1 MLCFVD
7 SLRVYV
13 AEYLFGLRQRLYIAN
28 MQVERELMKLT
39 IDRMSLLRPLSHVQ
53 SVVERRNTIPIL
65 ANVVL
70 RAQDGQLSLTATDM
84 DMDIVTEVGCAVAT
98 PGTATMPAHLL
109 YDIARKLPDGAEV
122 ELSVLNGH
130 ANISAGRSSFRLPT
144 LPVEDFPA
152 ISSSE
157 LPISFILVSADLRD
171 LIDVTK
177 FAISTEETR
186 YYLNGIYFHKA
197 ENGNLCAVATD
208 GHRLALTQQALPPGA
223 TQMPSVIIP
232 RKTVGELRKLLDDYD
247 GDVSIGLS
255 ETRIEF
261 GFGTVRLTSK
271 LIDGTFPDYTR
282 VIPVGNDRIM
292 QVDAGSFA
300 AAVDRVST
308 ISSEKSRSVKMG
320 LKPGILILSAS
331 NVDASSATEELEISY
346 AGPEMEIGFNAR
358 YLLDIAGQVNND
370 TVEFALA
377 DQGSPS
383 LVRAPGDDA
392 SLFVLMPMRV

>member
-1 MLCFVD
+1 MLYFVD
-7 SLRVYV
+7 WTGPCATTIQAIHAKGCESLQT
-13 AEYLFGLRQRLYIAN
+13 LK
-28 MQVERELMKLT
+28 RELMKLT
-39 IDRMSLLRPLSHVQ
+39 IDRMSLLRPLGHVQ

-70 RAQDGQLSLTATDM
+70 RAEDGQLSLTATDM
-84 DMDIVTEVGCAVAT
+84 DMDIATEVGCAVAT
-98 PGTATMPAHLL
+98 SGTTTMSAHVL

-122 ELSVLNGH
+122 ELTVADGH

-152 ISSSE
+152 ISSSD
-157 LPISFILVSADLRD
+157 LPVNFTLTAADLRD
-171 LIDVTK
+171 LIDATR

-186 YYLNGIYFHKA
+186 YYLNGIYLHKA
-197 ENGNLCAVATD
+197 EDGNLCAVATD
-208 GHRLALTQQALPPGA
+208 GHRLALTRQALPSGA
-223 TQMPSVIIP
+223 SQMPSVILP
-232 RKTVGELRKLLDDYD
+232 RKAVGELRKLLDDYD
-247 GDVSIGLS
+247 GDVSVGLS
-255 ETRIEF
+255 ETRAEF
-261 GFGTVRLTSK
+261 GFGAVRLTSK

-282 VIPVGNDRIM
+282 VIPAGNDRIM
-292 QVDAGSFA
+292 QVDAASFS

-320 LKPGILILSAS
+320 LKPGVLTLSAS
-331 NVDASSATEELEISY
+331 NTDASSATEELEVTY
-346 AGPEMEIGFNAR
+346 DGPEMDIGFNAR

-370 TVEFALA
+370 IVEFALA

>member
-1 MLCFVD
+1 MLYFVD
-7 SLRVYV
+7 WVGPCATTIQAVHAKGCESLQT
-13 AEYLFGLRQRLYIAN
+13 LK
-28 MQVERELMKLT
+28 RELMKLT
-39 IDRMSLLRPLSHVQ
+39 IDRMSLLRPLGHVQ

-70 RAQDGQLSLTATDM
+70 RAEDGQLSLTATDM
-84 DMDIVTEVGCAVAT
+84 DMDIATEVGCAVAT
-98 PGTATMPAHLL
+98 SGTTTMSAHML

-122 ELSVLNGH
+122 ELTVADGH

-152 ISSSE
+152 ISSSD
-157 LPISFILVSADLRD
+157 LPVNFTLTAADLRD
-171 LIDVTK
+171 LIDATR

-186 YYLNGIYFHKA
+186 YYLNGIYLHKA
-197 ENGNLCAVATD
+197 EDGNLCAVATD
-208 GHRLALTQQALPPGA
+208 GHRLALTRQALPSGA
-223 TQMPSVIIP
+223 SQMPSVILP
-232 RKTVGELRKLLDDYD
+232 RKAVGELRKLLDDYD
-247 GDVSIGLS
+247 GDVSVGLS
-255 ETRIEF
+255 ETRAEF
-261 GFGTVRLTSK
+261 GFGAVRLTSK

-282 VIPVGNDRIM
+282 VIPAGNDRIM
-292 QVDAGSFA
+292 QVDAASFS

-320 LKPGILILSAS
+320 LKPGVLTLSAS
-331 NVDASSATEELEISY
+331 NTDASSATEELEVTY
-346 AGPEMEIGFNAR
+346 DGPEMDIGFNAR

-370 TVEFALA
+370 IVEFALA

>member
-1 MLCFVD
+1 MLYFVD
-7 SLRVYV
+7 WTGPCATTIQAIHAKGCESLQT
-13 AEYLFGLRQRLYIAN
+13 LK
-28 MQVERELMKLT
+28 RELMKLT
-39 IDRMSLLRPLSHVQ
+39 IDRMSLLRPLGHVQ

-70 RAQDGQLSLTATDM
+70 RAEDGQLSLTATDM
-84 DMDIVTEVGCAVAT
+84 DMDIATEVGCAVAT
-98 PGTATMPAHLL
+98 SGTTTISAHML

-122 ELSVLNGH
+122 ELTVADGH

-152 ISSSE
+152 ISSSD
-157 LPISFILVSADLRD
+157 LPVNFTLTAADLRD
-171 LIDVTK
+171 LIDATR

-186 YYLNGIYFHKA
+186 YYLNGIYLHKA
-197 ENGNLCAVATD
+197 EDGNLCAVATD
-208 GHRLALTQQALPPGA
+208 GHRLALTCQALPSGA
-223 TQMPSVIIP
+223 SQMPSVILP
-232 RKTVGELRKLLDDYD
+232 RKAVGELRKLLDDYD
-247 GDVSIGLS
+247 GDVSVGLS
-255 ETRIEF
+255 ETRAEF
-261 GFGTVRLTSK
+261 GFGAVRLTSK

-282 VIPVGNDRIM
+282 VIPAGNDRIM
-292 QVDAGSFA
+292 QVDAASFS

-320 LKPGILILSAS
+320 LKPGVLTLSAS
-331 NVDASSATEELEISY
+331 NTDASSATEELEVTY
-346 AGPEMEIGFNAR
+346 DGPEMDIGFNAR

-370 TVEFALA
+370 IVEFALA

>member
-1 MLCFVD
+1 
-7 SLRVYV
+7 
-13 AEYLFGLRQRLYIAN
+13 
-28 MQVERELMKLT
+28 MKLT
-39 IDRMSLLRPLSHVQ
+39 IDRVSLLRPLGHVQ

-70 RAQDGQLSLTATDM
+70 RAEDGQLSLTATDM
-84 DMDIVTEVGCAVAT
+84 DMDIATEVGCAVVT
-98 PGTATMPAHLL
+98 SGTVTTSAHML

-122 ELSVLNGH
+122 ELTVADGH
-130 ANISAGRSSFRLPT
+130 VHINAGRSSFRLPT

-152 ISSSE
+152 ISSND
-157 LPISFILVSADLRD
+157 LPVNFTLTAADLRD
-171 LIDVTK
+171 LVDTTR
-177 FAISTEETR
+177 FAISNEETR
-186 YYLNGIYFHKA
+186 YYLNGIYLHKA
-197 ENGNLCAVATD
+197 EDGNLCAVATD
-208 GHRLALTQQALPPGA
+208 GHRLALTRQLLPPGA
-223 TQMPSVIIP
+223 SQMPSVILP
-232 RKTVGELRKLLDDYD
+232 RKAVSELRKLLDDHD

-255 ETRIEF
+255 ETRAKF
-261 GFGTVRLTSK
+261 GFGAVRLTSK

-282 VIPVGNDRIM
+282 VIPGGNDRIM
-292 QVDAGSFA
+292 QVDASSFS

-320 LKPGILILSAS
+320 LKAGLLTLSAS
-331 NVDASSATEELEISY
+331 NTDASSAMEELEVSY
-346 AGPEMEIGFNAR
+346 NGPEMDIGFNAR

-370 TVEFALA
+370 IVEFALA

>member
-1 MLCFVD
+1 
-7 SLRVYV
+7 
-13 AEYLFGLRQRLYIAN
+13 
-28 MQVERELMKLT
+28 MKLT
-39 IDRMSLLRPLSHVQ
+39 IDRVSLLRPLSHVQ

-70 RAQDGQLSLTATDM
+70 RAEDGQLSLTATDM
-84 DMDIVTEVGCAVAT
+84 DMDIATEVGCAVVT
-98 PGTATMPAHLL
+98 SGTVTTSAHML

-122 ELSVLNGH
+122 ELTVADGH
-130 ANISAGRSSFRLPT
+130 VNINAGRSSFRLPT

-152 ISSSE
+152 ISSND
-157 LPISFILVSADLRD
+157 LPVNFTLTAVDLRD
-171 LIDVTK
+171 LVDTTR
-177 FAISTEETR
+177 FAISNEETR
-186 YYLNGIYFHKA
+186 YYLNGIYLHKA
-197 ENGNLCAVATD
+197 EDGNLCAVATD
-208 GHRLALTQQALPPGA
+208 GHRLALTRQSLPTGA
-223 TQMPSVIIP
+223 SQMPSVILP
-232 RKTVGELRKLLDDYD
+232 RKAVSELRKLLDDHD

-255 ETRIEF
+255 ETRAKF
-261 GFGTVRLTSK
+261 GFGAVRLTSK

-282 VIPVGNDRIM
+282 VIPGGNDRIM
-292 QVDAGSFA
+292 QVDASSFS

-320 LKPGILILSAS
+320 LKAGLLTLSAS
-331 NVDASSATEELEISY
+331 NTDASSAMEELEVSY
-346 AGPEMEIGFNAR
+346 NGPEMDIGFNAR

-370 TVEFALA
+370 IVEFALA

>member
-1 MLCFVD
+1 MLYFVD
-7 SLRVYV
+7 WTGPCGTTIQAIHAKGCESLQT
-13 AEYLFGLRQRLYIAN
+13 LK
-28 MQVERELMKLT
+28 RELMKLT
-39 IDRMSLLRPLSHVQ
+39 IDRMSLLRPLGHVQ

-70 RAQDGQLSLTATDM
+70 RAEDGQLSLTATDM
-84 DMDIVTEVGCAVAT
+84 DMDIATEVGCAVAT
-98 PGTATMPAHLL
+98 SGTTTMSAHML

-122 ELSVLNGH
+122 ELTVADGH
-130 ANISAGRSSFRLPT
+130 ASISAGRSSFRLPT

-152 ISSSE
+152 ISSSD
-157 LPISFILVSADLRD
+157 LPVNFTLTAADLRD
-171 LIDVTK
+171 LIDATR

-197 ENGNLCAVATD
+197 EDGNLCAVATD
-208 GHRLALTQQALPPGA
+208 GHRLALTRQALPSGA
-223 TQMPSVIIP
+223 SQMPSVILP
-232 RKTVGELRKLLDDYD
+232 RKAVGELRKLLDDYD
-247 GDVSIGLS
+247 GEVSVGLS
-255 ETRIEF
+255 ETRAEF

-282 VIPVGNDRIM
+282 VIPAGNDRIM
-292 QVDAGSFA
+292 QVDAASFS

-320 LKPGILILSAS
+320 LKPGTLTLSAS
-331 NVDASSATEELEISY
+331 NTDASSATEELEVTY
-346 AGPEMEIGFNAR
+346 NGPEMDIGFNAR

-370 TVEFALA
+370 IVEFALA

>member
-1 MLCFVD
+1 MLYFVD
-7 SLRVYV
+7 WTGPCATTIQAIHAKGYESLQT
-13 AEYLFGLRQRLYIAN
+13 LK
-28 MQVERELMKLT
+28 RELMKLT
-39 IDRMSLLRPLSHVQ
+39 IDRMSLLRPLGHVQ

-70 RAQDGQLSLTATDM
+70 RAEDGQLSLTATDM
-84 DMDIVTEVGCAVAT
+84 DMDIATEVGCAVAT
-98 PGTATMPAHLL
+98 SGTTTMSAHML

-122 ELSVLNGH
+122 ELTVADGH
-130 ANISAGRSSFRLPT
+130 ASISAGRSSFRLPT

-152 ISSSE
+152 ISSSD
-157 LPISFILVSADLRD
+157 LPVNFTQTAADLRD
-171 LIDVTK
+171 LIDATR

-186 YYLNGIYFHKA
+186 YYLNGIYLHKA
-197 ENGNLCAVATD
+197 EDGNLCAVATD
-208 GHRLALTQQALPPGA
+208 GHRLALTRQALPSGA
-223 TQMPSVIIP
+223 SQMPSVILP
-232 RKTVGELRKLLDDYD
+232 RKAVGELRKLLDDYD
-247 GDVSIGLS
+247 GDVSVGLS
-255 ETRIEF
+255 ETRAEF
-261 GFGTVRLTSK
+261 GFGAVRLTSK

-282 VIPVGNDRIM
+282 VIPAGNDRIM
-292 QVDAGSFA
+292 QVDAASFS

-320 LKPGILILSAS
+320 LKPGVLTLSAS
-331 NVDASSATEELEISY
+331 NTDASSATEELEVTY
-346 AGPEMEIGFNAR
+346 DGPEMDIGFNAR

-370 TVEFALA
+370 IVEFALA

>member
-1 MLCFVD
+1 
-7 SLRVYV
+7 
-13 AEYLFGLRQRLYIAN
+13 
-28 MQVERELMKLT
+28 MKLT
-39 IDRMSLLRPLSHVQ
+39 IDRVSLLRPLGHVQ

-70 RAQDGQLSLTATDM
+70 RAEDGQLSLTATDM
-84 DMDIVTEVGCAVAT
+84 DMDIATEVGCAVVT
-98 PGTATMPAHLL
+98 SGTVTTSAHML

-122 ELSVLNGH
+122 ELTVADGH
-130 ANISAGRSSFRLPT
+130 VHINAGRSSFRLPT

-152 ISSSE
+152 ISSND
-157 LPISFILVSADLRD
+157 LPVNFTLTAADLRD
-171 LIDVTK
+171 LVDTTR
-177 FAISTEETR
+177 FAISNEETR
-186 YYLNGIYFHKA
+186 YYLNGIYLHKA
-197 ENGNLCAVATD
+197 EDGNLCAVATD
-208 GHRLALTQQALPPGA
+208 GHRLALTRQSLPTGA
-223 TQMPSVIIP
+223 SQMPSVILP
-232 RKTVGELRKLLDDYD
+232 RKAVSELRKLLDDHD

-255 ETRIEF
+255 ETRAKF
-261 GFGTVRLTSK
+261 GFGAVRLTSK

-282 VIPVGNDRIM
+282 VIPGGNDRIM
-292 QVDAGSFA
+292 QVDASSFS

-320 LKPGILILSAS
+320 LKAGLLTLSAS
-331 NVDASSATEELEISY
+331 NTDASSAMEELEVSY
-346 AGPEMEIGFNAR
+346 NGPEMDIGFNAR

-370 TVEFALA
+370 IVEFALA